1 MSIEFKATVNN
12 GTIEIP
18 EEHRD
23 RLEGNVRV
31 IVVAEEKQTPV
42 ANLIQELL
50 EQPLQI
56 PDFRPLTRDEIYSRD

>member
-12 GTIEIP
+12 GMIEIP
-18 EEHRD
+18 EEYRD
-23 RLEGNVRV
+23 RLQGNVRV

-42 ANLIQELL
+42 ANLIQELI

-56 PDFRPLTRDEIYSRD
+56 PDFRPLTRDDIYSRD